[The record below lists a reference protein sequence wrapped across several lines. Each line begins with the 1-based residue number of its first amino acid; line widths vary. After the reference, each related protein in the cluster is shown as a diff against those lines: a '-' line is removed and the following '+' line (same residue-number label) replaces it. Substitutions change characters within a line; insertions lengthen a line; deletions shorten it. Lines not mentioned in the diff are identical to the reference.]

1 MRVDSLWRTLQ
12 DEKILVN
19 SGGIAPELR
28 LQSTPNGASHAREGG
43 SAAFDFV
50 FTYSNHQ
57 TTGQLAATLQNR
69 FTKIVPRVE
78 DDDPF
83 IRAAKAA

>member
-1 MRVDSLWRTLQ
+1 MDSLRRTLQ

-28 LQSTPNGASHAREGG
+28 LQSTPNGASQAREGG

-50 FTYSNHQ
+50 FTYSNHR
-57 TTGQLAATLQNR
+57 TAGHLAATLQKR
-69 FTKIVPRVE
+69 FTKMAPRVE